1 MKNHFAIVALLVIC
15 VAVLGCGRLNPFSA
29 KESPSR
35 ENTPTRSTSSKD
47 DPNDP
52 PPSTGETSGIAE
64 CDEAIDLI
72 DREMRNEDD
81 NFVTRAVKTTALN
94 RIKDAIKKAVEDNK
108 KKADSS
114 DAELVKT
121 CRDFRDQIKKNLAE
135 DRAKGK

>member
-1 MKNHFAIVALLVIC
+1 
-15 VAVLGCGRLNPFSA
+15 
-29 KESPSR
+29 
-35 ENTPTRSTSSKD
+35 
-47 DPNDP
+47 
-52 PPSTGETSGIAE
+52 
-64 CDEAIDLI
+64 
-72 DREMRNEDD
+72 MRNEDD